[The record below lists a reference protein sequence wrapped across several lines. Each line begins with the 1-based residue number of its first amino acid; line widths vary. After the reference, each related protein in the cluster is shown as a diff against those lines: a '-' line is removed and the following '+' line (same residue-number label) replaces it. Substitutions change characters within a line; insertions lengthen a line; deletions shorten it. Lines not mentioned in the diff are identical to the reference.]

1 MSLWNLILIASIAV
15 LALKLAGYL
24 VPPSVLEKPTPS
36 RIAGLLTVALL
47 AALVAVN
54 TLTTSRDIVLDAR
67 VPALVLAGVLFAL
80 RVPFIVVL
88 IVAAVTA
95 ALLRLW
101 FSLP

>member
-1 MSLWNLILIASIAV
+1 MSLWNLILIASIGV

-24 VPPSVLEKPTPS
+24 VPPTLLEKPVPS

-54 TLTTSRDIVLDAR
+54 TLTTRDDIVLDAR
-67 VPALVLAGVLFAL
+67 LPALVVAGGLFAL

-88 IVAAVTA
+88 IAAAVTA
-95 ALLRLW
+95 ALLRLLLGW
-101 FSLP
+101 Q

>member
-1 MSLWNLILIASIAV
+1 MSLWNLILIASVAV

-24 VPPSVLEKPTPS
+24 VPPSLLEKPTPS

-54 TLTTSRDIVLDAR
+54 TLTAGKEIVLDAR
-67 VPALVLAGVLFAL
+67 LPALVVAGGLFAL

-88 IVAAVTA
+88 VVAAVTA

-101 FSLP
+101 AGMP

>member
-1 MSLWNLILIASIAV
+1 VSLWNLILIASIAV

-24 VPPSVLEKPTPS
+24 VPPAVLAKPTPS
-36 RIAGLLTVALL
+36 RIAALLTVALL

-54 TLTTSRDIVLDAR
+54 TLTARDEIVLDAR
-67 VPALVLAGVLFAL
+67 LPALVVAGGLFAL

-88 IVAAVTA
+88 IAAALSA

-101 FSLP
+101 FGMA

>member
-1 MSLWNLILIASIAV
+1 VSLWNLILIASIAV

-24 VPPSVLEKPTPS
+24 VPPSLLEKPTPS

-67 VPALVLAGVLFAL
+67 LPALVLAGVLFAL

-101 FSLP
+101 AGMP